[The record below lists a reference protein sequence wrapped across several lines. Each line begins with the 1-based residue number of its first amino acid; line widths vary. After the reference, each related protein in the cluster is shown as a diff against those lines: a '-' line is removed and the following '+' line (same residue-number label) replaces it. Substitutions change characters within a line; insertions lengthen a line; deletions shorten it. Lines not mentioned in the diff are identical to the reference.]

1 MFKAGRGIRLAY
13 CGIRRTSYRWVY
25 PFVRFKASSAMC
37 KFRAFYKLAT
47 FAGCHGKDG
56 GPSGMRSFYDG
67 EKGKGKPDE

>member
-1 MFKAGRGIRLAY
+1 
-13 CGIRRTSYRWVY
+13 
-25 PFVRFKASSAMC
+25 MC

-67 EKGKGKPDE
+67 EEGKGKPDE